1 MGTYLIQAA
10 YTPEAWA
17 TLVDHPQDRSRPVQ
31 AMIESVGGK
40 LDAFYFAFGDYDVV
54 SVAELPDD
62 ITAAAMAIAVSAG
75 GSVKSIKTTPLL
87 TAQGALD
94 ALRRAGNV
102 GYEPPTATPPS
113 VTPMPAG

>member
-1 MGTYLIQAA
+1 MGRYLIQAA

-17 TLVDHPQDRSRPVQ
+17 TLVEHPQDRSRPVQ
-31 AMIESVGGK
+31 ALVENIGGK
-40 LDAFYFAFGDYDVV
+40 LEAFFFAFGDYDVV
-54 SVAELPDD
+54 SIADLPDD

-75 GSVKSIKTTPLL
+75 GSVKAIKTTPLL

-94 ALRRAGNV
+94 ALRRAGSA
-102 GYEPPTATPPS
+102 GYEPPASPAT